1 MIECP
6 FSNVEASSEE
16 CSTVSDGGPL
26 IPTPTGTTST
36 TIQQAD
42 PGSLPVT
49 GAETATLVVL
59 AVALIVAGLSTLR
72 WKRSKAD
79 DAQYVDSLF
88 DKEIS

>member
-26 IPTPTGTTST
+26 IPTATSSTST

-59 AVALIVAGLSTLR
+59 AVALVIAGLSMLR

-79 DAQYVDSLF
+79 DTPPVDSLF
-88 DKEIS
+88 DTEID